1 MHSAIRK
8 VCDVHIKKPKTKDG
22 EKKKLKPDEL
32 RKMQESATVMLKK
45 EKLETKVIAASVKN
59 RKDAVA
65 LAGCDYVLLNDR
77 VVSTL
82 NSELC
87 VDGSLKNAFANNAN
101 VPAVGEIYQERFEAA
116 VANSPAAEEMA
127 FALAQNAAA
136 DAKLKEFIKQKVLP
150 GVGQ

>member
-1 MHSAIRK
+1 VSL
-8 VCDVHIKKPKTKDG
+8 VHNHLAETSDSGIELVKQIAALIKKENLD
-22 EKKKLKPDEL
+22 
-32 RKMQESATVMLKK
+32 
-45 EKLETKVIAASVKN
+45 TKVIAASVKN

-87 VDGSLKNAFANNAN
+87 VDGFLKNAFLNNAN
-101 VPAVGEIYQERFEAA
+101 VPDVGEIYQERFEAA

-136 DAKLKEFIKQKVLP
+136 DKKLKEFITQKVLP